1 MMKLKIFFQIALIIF
16 SLSAMSFAALDLKFT
31 TEITMSPAAPKAGDA
46 VIFSVTLI
54 SEGAKANNL
63 KLIGGVDGTQI
74 VEKVFAGIAAGG
86 TRTQSM
92 NWTATAGSHKVW
104 FELDPAHTAGD
115 SNYYNNKIDK
125 QLIVSGVQNVKAF
138 NINSLKKPYK
148 LKPDLKVHD
157 VVWQPL
163 EEPKCGKKWRMGV
176 ILINDSKV
184 PVTKPFTVA
193 ISVQG
198 ILADDHKMN
207 GLDAGQEA
215 GFYYDWYIFNDAYLR
230 IVADFHDDIDEA
242 KEDNNAIWPPIKCD
256 K

>member
-1 MMKLKIFFQIALIIF
+1 MKSKVFFQIALIIF

-54 SEGAKANNL
+54 SDGAKVNNL

-74 VEKVFAGIAAGG
+74 VEKIFAAIADGG
-86 TRTQSM
+86 TRTQNM
-92 NWTATAGSHKVW
+92 TWTATAGSHKVW

-115 SNYYNNKIDK
+115 SNYNNNKIDK
-125 QLIVSGVQNVKAF
+125 QFSVSGDQNVKTF
-138 NINSLKKPYK
+138 DIHSFKKTYK
-148 LKPDLKVHD
+148 LKPDLRVFD

-184 PVTKPFTVA
+184 AVSKPFNVA
-193 ISVQG
+193 VSIQG
-198 ILADDHKMN
+198 ILADDHVMN
-207 GLDAGQEA
+207 GLNPGQKA
-215 GFYYDWYIFNDAYLR
+215 GFNYDWYIFNDAYVR
-230 IVADFHDDIDEA
+230 IVADFYDVIDESN
-242 KEDNNAIWPPIKCD
+242 EYNAIWPPVKCN